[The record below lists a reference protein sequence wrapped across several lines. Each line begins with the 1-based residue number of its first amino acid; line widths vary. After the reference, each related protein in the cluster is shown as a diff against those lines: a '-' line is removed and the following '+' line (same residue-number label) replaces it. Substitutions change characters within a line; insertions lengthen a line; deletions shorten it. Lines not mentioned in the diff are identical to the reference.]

1 MNLKIRNSG
10 ILFLL
15 AFVFPLFCSAQAAS
29 PEMADDMRS
38 NGKIYIV
45 LACVLL
51 VLFGMIAFLLILE
64 SRLSRLEKENKS

>member
-1 MNLKIRNSG
+1 MNLKIRNSS

-15 AFVFPLFCSAQAAS
+15 AFVFPLLCSAQAAS

>member
-1 MNLKIRNSG
+1 MIQKNLLRSIS
-10 ILFLL
+10 ILTLFLL
-15 AFVFPLFCSAQAAS
+15 PFLTSAQSAG

-51 VLFGMIAFLLILE
+51 VLSGMIAFLLMME
-64 SRLSRLEKENKS
+64 NRLSRLEKENKA

>member
-1 MNLKIRNSG
+1 MIQNNLLRSIS
-10 ILFLL
+10 ILTLFLL
-15 AFVFPLFCSAQAAS
+15 PFLTSAQSAG

-51 VLFGMIAFLLILE
+51 VLSGMIAFLLMME
-64 SRLSRLEKENKS
+64 NRLSRLEKENKA